1 MKRNTPHTSEKT
13 WLKGAILVIA
23 FLFSATTAQAQQ
35 CSFHS
40 KCGPGKLC
48 DNGSCRDAESV
59 LSRTGR
65 VFWVAQNQ
73 SGASDNNP
81 GTKQRP
87 WKTIGRAAGRGV
99 LKPGDAVIVRRGT
112 YRETVKPWVGGQR
125 GKRITFAAYP
135 GDDVVV
141 SGANPLNSG
150 WQRDGNAWKHTR
162 IKALYSPKYEDPGFI
177 HYRKVAFRRELVAV
191 NGRAL
196 KPVASRGELRPGTFF
211 VEGGTR
217 SPRAIYVR
225 FPGDKSPQGQNIE
238 IAERGEGFAPQ
249 GTDCNGR
256 GGPLGHYALI
266 GFTFRHYGSHPQNG
280 AVCLGGEGSIFE
292 GNTVEWSN
300 SGGFKMSGKSHVMRD
315 NRANNNGMT
324 GVTGTCDDCLLEYS
338 ETSGNN
344 WKDFPTA
351 WEAGGVKFTKSRKVT
366 IRNHLAENNNGAGV
380 WFDHNNT
387 ENVVERSVFI
397 NNMSAGINLEF
408 NTTRTVVRNNVVYG
422 TRFQWWRGDGIRAS
436 ASSNNIIAYNT
447 VIQNEGAGI
456 RLKGTDRRARSGN
469 NVVYNNLFIKNATTQ
484 EQQQYEM
491 HIEDVD
497 VATAKSNRL
506 DGNLYWR
513 HNDGEK
519 GTTFFFKNYPRR
531 QQGFRSN
538 DDLRLWQEVTGG
550 ARNSRLIDSS
560 KPLTKNMSSQEGWR
574 LVENS
579 QARGMSVKLPAGTA
593 EVLKDI
599 DAGRRPQSGGD
610 VGADQFG
617 NGSSGGGSQTS
628 PNPAPAPSD
637 DGEIAIRPA
646 SKVFPDGKTFLDML
660 RVELSTS
667 VAGATIYYTLD
678 GRNPDTNSMRYNG
691 PFTLDK
697 ITLVRARA
705 YKDGRAVS
713 AIVAR
718 EFHAKVHLTKI
729 TARKRGSKAEV
740 TISTPTPG
748 AQIYYTLDGS
758 APGNGKKRYTGPF
771 QVGGSVTLKTAAHKP
786 GLKWSNAITRRIDA
800 ANLSVSK
807 ETVLAG
813 GELQEAFVVNAAP
826 EEGAVVLSWN
836 EADAGASYAV
846 ERGLGEAGA
855 GKTSDASFESVA
867 TAEAVNVTEGQAHY
881 RLDFQEANLTPGSQ
895 TLRLKRTSA
904 EGEISYSEAIEVTVE
919 LPNDYDLSSA
929 YPNPFNPS
937 TQFEIVVKEAQEVRA
952 EVYDMLGRRVAV
964 LHEGQMAASQR
975 QQLRFDAGTLASGNY
990 VLRVQGEHF
999 TATQT
1004 MTLVK

>member
-1 MKRNTPHTSEKT
+1 MKRNTTHIRREN
-13 WLKGAILVIA
+13 WLKGAALIVA
-23 FLFSATTAQAQQ
+23 FLLSATPSQAQQ

-40 KCGPGKLC
+40 DCGPGKLC
-48 DNGSCRDAESV
+48 DNGSCRDVESV

-73 SGASDNNP
+73 SSASDNNP
-81 GTKQRP
+81 GTKTQP
-87 WKTIGRAAGRGV
+87 WKTISRAAGRGV
-99 LKPGDAVIVRRGT
+99 LRPGDAVIVRQGT

-135 GDDVVV
+135 GDNVVV

-162 IKALYSPKYEDPGFI
+162 IKALYSPKYEDRGFI
-177 HYRKVAFRRELVAV
+177 HYGKVPFRRELVAV

-196 KPVASRGELRPGTFF
+196 KPVASRGELRPGTFY

-217 SPRAIYVR
+217 SPRALYMR
-225 FPGDKSPQGQNIE
+225 LPGDKSPQGQNIE
-238 IAERGEGFAPQ
+238 VAERGEGFAPQ

-266 GFTFRHYGSHPQNG
+266 GFTFRHYGSHPQNA
-280 AVCLGGEGSIFE
+280 AVCLGGEGSLFE

-315 NRANNNGMT
+315 NQANNNGMT
-324 GVTGTCDDCLLEYS
+324 GVTGTCNDCLLEYS

-351 WEAGGVKFTKSRKVT
+351 WEAGGVKFTKSSKIT
-366 IRNHLAENNNGAGV
+366 IRNHLAKDNNGAGV

-436 ASSNNIIAYNT
+436 ASSNNIIVYNT

-519 GTTFFFKNYPRR
+519 GTTFYFKNYPQR

-538 DDLRLWQEVTGG
+538 DDLRLWREVTGG
-550 ARNSRLIDSS
+550 ARNSRLIDAS
-560 KPLTKNMSSQEGWR
+560 KPLTKNMSSAEGWR

-579 QARGMSVKLPAGTA
+579 QARGMSVRLPAGTA
-593 EVLKDI
+593 EVINDI
-599 DAGRRPQSGGD
+599 DAGRRPASGAD

-617 NGSSGGGSQTS
+617 SGGGGQTAPS
-628 PNPAPAPSD
+628 PSPTPSPSD
-637 DGEIAIRPA
+637 DSELAIR
-646 SKVFPDGKTFLDML
+646 SLGKVNPDGKTFFGTLQ
-660 RVELSTS
+660 VEISTS
-667 VAGATIYYTLD
+667 TGGATIFYTLD
-678 GRNPDTNSMRYNG
+678 GKSPDQNAKRYTG
-691 PFTLDK
+691 PITLDK
-697 ITLVRARA
+697 ITTVRARA
-705 YKDGRAVS
+705 YKDGEAVS
-713 AIVAR
+713 AIEAK
-718 EFHAKVHLTKI
+718 EFRAKVSMTKI
-729 TARKRGSKAEV
+729 TARKTGSKAEI

-748 AQIYYTLDGS
+748 AEIYYTLDGS
-758 APGNGKKRYTGPF
+758 IPGKGKKRYTRPF
-771 QVGGSVTLKTAAHKP
+771 QVGGSMTLKTAAFKS
-786 GLKWSNAITRRIDA
+786 GLQWSNAVTKNINVA
-800 ANLSVSK
+800 SLSVG
-807 ETVLAG
+807 ETTVIAD
-813 GELQEAFVVNAAP
+813 GELQEDFVVDAAP
-826 EEGAVVLSWN
+826 SKGAVVFSWN
-836 EADAGASYAV
+836 EADAGATFTV
-846 ERGLGEAGA
+846 ERGLEGAGA
-855 GKTSDASFESVA
+855 SKASEASFESVA
-867 TAEAVNVTEGQAHY
+867 TAGAVDLSEGQARY
-881 RLDFQEANLTPGSQ
+881 RLDFQEANLTPGPQ
-895 TLRLKRTSA
+895 TLRLKRTTA
-904 EGEISYSEAIEVTVE
+904 EGDVSYSEAVEVVVE

-964 LHEGQMAASQR
+964 LHEGPMAANQR